1 MADVNKITATVRTE
15 FGKGAARRARRDKM
29 IPVVLYGHGAETRH
43 LSLPSHE
50 TFLALKG
57 NANALVELVIDGE
70 AQLALSKAVQRD
82 PVRRTIDH
90 VDFVAVR
97 RGEKVTVDVPVST
110 EGETAPGTIHMVE
123 MQSLT
128 LTAPATSIPEVIT
141 VSVEGLEDGAVVRI
155 GDLDLPQGVTLD
167 IDEEAPVVVVTVP
180 RVTEEDLA
188 ADEAAAEAGAEAGA
202 DAGNA
207 PVEGE
212 GESEGDAEE

>member
-1 MADVNKITATVRTE
+1 MADVTKITATVRTE

-57 NANALVELVIDGE
+57 NANALLELVIDGE
-70 AQLALSKAVQRD
+70 EQLALTKAIQRD

-97 RGEKVTVDVPVST
+97 RGEKVTVDVPVTT
-110 EGETAPGTIHMVE
+110 EGESVSGTIHMVE

-128 LTAPATSIPEVIT
+128 VTAPATSIPEAIV
-141 VSVEGLEDGAVVRI
+141 VSVEGLDDGAVVRV
-155 GDLDLPQGVTLD
+155 GDLVLPDGVSVDLDP
-167 IDEEAPVVVVTVP
+167 EAAVVLVSIP
-180 RVTEEDLA
+180 RVSEDDLA
-188 ADEAAAEAGAEAGA
+188 ADEASAEAGAEAGA
-202 DAGNA
+202 
-207 PVEGE
+207 
-212 GESEGDAEE
+212 ESGAEADSAE

>member
-188 ADEAAAEAGAEAGA
+188 ADEAAA
-202 DAGNA
+202 DHC
-207 PVEGE
+207 P
-212 GESEGDAEE
+212 

>member
-57 NANALVELVIDGE
+57 NTNALVELVIDGE

-212 GESEGDAEE
+212 GESEGDSEE

>member
-57 NANALVELVIDGE
+57 NTNALVELVIDGE

>member
-1 MADVNKITATVRTE
+1 MADVTKITATVRTE

-57 NANALVELVIDGE
+57 NTNALVELVIDGE

-212 GESEGDAEE
+212 GDSEE

>member
-202 DAGNA
+202 DTGNA

-212 GESEGDAEE
+212 GESEGDSEE

>member
-212 GESEGDAEE
+212 GDSEE

>member
-202 DAGNA
+202 DTGNA

>member
-202 DAGNA
+202 DTGNA

-212 GESEGDAEE
+212 GDSEE

>member
-57 NANALVELVIDGE
+57 NTNALVELVIDGE

-202 DAGNA
+202 DTGNA

>member
-57 NANALVELVIDGE
+57 NTNALVELVIDGE

-188 ADEAAAEAGAEAGA
+188 ADEAAAEAGA

>member
-188 ADEAAAEAGAEAGA
+188 ADEAAAEAGA

-212 GESEGDAEE
+212 GESEGDSEE

>member
-57 NANALVELVIDGE
+57 NTNALVELVIDGE

-155 GDLDLPQGVTLD
+155 GDLNLPRGVTLD

-188 ADEAAAEAGAEAGA
+188 ADEAAAEAGAEAG
-202 DAGNA
+202 NA

>member
-155 GDLDLPQGVTLD
+155 GDLDLPRGVTLD

-212 GESEGDAEE
+212 GESEGDSEE

>member
-212 GESEGDAEE
+212 GESEGDSEE

>member
-57 NANALVELVIDGE
+57 NTNALVELVIDGE

-110 EGETAPGTIHMVE
+110 EGVTAPGTIHMVE

>member
-155 GDLDLPQGVTLD
+155 GDLDLPRGVTLD

-188 ADEAAAEAGAEAGA
+188 ADEAAAEAGAEAG
-202 DAGNA
+202 NA

>member
-57 NANALVELVIDGE
+57 NTNALVELVIDGE

-202 DAGNA
+202 DTGNA

-212 GESEGDAEE
+212 GDSEE

>member
-188 ADEAAAEAGAEAGA
+188 ADEAAAEAGAEAG
-202 DAGNA
+202 NA

>member
-188 ADEAAAEAGAEAGA
+188 ADVAAAEAGAEAGA
-202 DAGNA
+202 DTGNA

-212 GESEGDAEE
+212 GDSEE

>member
-207 PVEGE
+207 P
-212 GESEGDAEE
+212 GESEGDSEE